1 MYTDA
6 AGNHNLE
13 SHPFEWTY
21 DTTSPTITIT
31 SAEGLSGFTSNDA
44 SISLTF
50 TLSESTSDFTS
61 DDVTVTGG
69 GTLSSFTQVSGTT
82 YTATLTPSTEGLQSI
97 KVAANAYTDAAG
109 NDNVESNTF
118 EWTYD
123 VTSPTITITS
133 AEGFSGFISNDASI
147 SLTFTLSESTSD
159 FTSEDVTVTGGG
171 TLTSFT
177 GSGTTYTAT
186 LTPSTE
192 GLQSI
197 KVAANAYSDSAG
209 NVNVESNTF
218 EWTYDTTSPTITL
231 TVAEGFSGFTSN
243 DASISLTFTLSE
255 STSDFTSEDV
265 TVTGGGT
272 LSSFTGSGTT
282 YTATLTPSTEG
293 QQSIKVASGVYTD
306 LAGNVN
312 VESNTFEWTYDTTSP
327 TITITAAEGS
337 SGFISNDASIRLT
350 FTPSESTIDFTSED
364 VTVTGG
370 GTLSSFTGS
379 GTTYTATLT
388 PSTEGLQSIKVAA
401 NAYSDLAGNSND
413 NVESNIFEWTYDVS
427 SPTITITAAEGSS
440 GFISNDASISL
451 TFTLSESTSDFT
463 SEDVTVTGGG
473 TLTSF
478 TGSGT
483 TYTATLTPSTEGFQ
497 SIKVAA
503 NAYSD
508 SAGNVNVE
516 SNTFEWTYDTTS
528 PTITL
533 TVAEGFSG
541 FTSNDASISLT
552 FTLSESTSDFTSEDV
567 TVTGGGTLSSFT
579 GSGTTYTATLTPST
593 EGQQSIKV
601 ASGVYTDLAG
611 NVNVESNTF
620 EWTYDTTS
628 PTITITAAEGSSG
641 FISNDAS
648 IRLTFTPSESTI
660 DFTSEDVTVTGG
672 GTLSSFTGSGT
683 TYTATLTP
691 STEGLQSIKVAAN
704 AYSDLAG
711 NSNDNVESNIFEWTY
726 DVSSPTI
733 TITAAEG
740 SSGFI
745 SNDASIRLTFTLSES
760 TSDFTSEDVTV
771 TGGGTLTSFTGSG
784 TTYTATLTPSTEGL
798 QSIKVAS
805 GVYTDAAGNVN
816 VESNTFEWT
825 YDTTSPTITITA
837 AEGCS
842 GFTSN
847 DASISLTF
855 TLSESTSRFH
865 I

>member
-1 MYTDA
+1 M
-6 AGNHNLE
+6 
-13 SHPFEWTY
+13 
-21 DTTSPTITIT
+21 
-31 SAEGLSGFTSNDA
+31 
-44 SISLTF
+44 
-50 TLSESTSDFTS
+50 
-61 DDVTVTGG
+61 
-69 GTLSSFTQVSGTT
+69 
-82 YTATLTPSTEGLQSI
+82 
-97 KVAANAYTDAAG
+97 
-109 NDNVESNTF
+109 
-118 EWTYD
+118 
-123 VTSPTITITS
+123 
-133 AEGFSGFISNDASI
+133 
-147 SLTFTLSESTSD
+147 
-159 FTSEDVTVTGGG
+159 
-171 TLTSFT
+171 
-177 GSGTTYTAT
+177 
-186 LTPSTE
+186 
-192 GLQSI
+192 
-197 KVAANAYSDSAG
+197 
-209 NVNVESNTF
+209 
-218 EWTYDTTSPTITL
+218 
-231 TVAEGFSGFTSN
+231 
-243 DASISLTFTLSE
+243 
-255 STSDFTSEDV
+255 
-265 TVTGGGT
+265 
-272 LSSFTGSGTT
+272 
-282 YTATLTPSTEG
+282 
-293 QQSIKVASGVYTD
+293 YTD

-440 GFISNDASISL
+440 GFISNDASIRL

-473 TLTSF
+473 TLSSF

-483 TYTATLTPSTEGFQ
+483 TYTATLTPSTEGLQ

-771 TGGGTLTSFTGSG
+771 TGGGTLSSFTGSG

-837 AEGCS
+837 AEGSS
-842 GFTSN
+842 GFISN

-855 TLSESTSRFH
+855 TLSESTSDFTYEDVPVTGVETPGLLSTSSEFTSDFTSSYVTIIGGGTLSSFTGSGTTYTATLTPSTEGLQSIKVASGVYTDAAGNVNVESNTFEWTYDTTSPTIMLTAAEGSSSFISNDASIRLTFTLSESTSDFTSEDVTVTGGGTLSSFTGSGTTYTATLTPSTEGLQSIKVASGVYTDAAGNVNVESNTFEWTYDVTSPTITLTAAEGSSGFISNDASISLTFTLSESTSDFTYEDVPVTGVETPGLLSTSSEFTSDFTSSYVTIIGGGTLSSFTGSGTTYTATLHAFH
-865 I
+865 RRASID